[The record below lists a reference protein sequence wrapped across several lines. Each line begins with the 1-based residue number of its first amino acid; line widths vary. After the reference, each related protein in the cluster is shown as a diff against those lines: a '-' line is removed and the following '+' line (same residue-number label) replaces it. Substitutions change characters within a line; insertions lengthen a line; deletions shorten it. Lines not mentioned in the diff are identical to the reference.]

1 MSRILV
7 LGLTVLVL
15 GACKPVAQPAAPTTP
30 AEAAAPAVAEPAV
43 SPEEAAWTALQDR
56 YDPMETAPADPLAAL
71 EWRSVMCDHFAGEF
85 GGDNSERDREVNA
98 RMDEL
103 RCGDELTGE
112 IRALRGTRA
121 GDPDAVARLDVLL
134 ARLG

>member
-1 MSRILV
+1 MSRVFV
-7 LGLTVLVL
+7 LGLAVLAL
-15 GACKPVAQPAAPTTP
+15 TACKPVAEPAAPVEP
-30 AEAAAPAVAEPAV
+30 AAPAAPELAISAED
-43 SPEEAAWTALQDR
+43 AAWTALQDR

-85 GGDNSERDREVNA
+85 GGDNTERDREVNA

-103 RCGDELTGE
+103 RCGDELTAE
-112 IRALRGTRA
+112 VRALRGTRA

-134 ARLG
+134 ARFG

>member
-1 MSRILV
+1 MSRILI

-15 GACKPVAQPAAPTTP
+15 GACKPVAQPATP
-30 AEAAAPAVAEPAV
+30 AEPAQAAAPAVAEPAV

-56 YDPMETAPADPLAAL
+56 YDPMETAPSDPLAAL

-103 RCGDELTGE
+103 RCGDELTAE
-112 IRALRGTRA
+112 VRALRGTRA

>member
-15 GACKPVAQPAAPTTP
+15 AACKPVAQPAAP
-30 AEAAAPAVAEPAV
+30 AEPAAPEAPV
-43 SPEEAAWTALQDR
+43 AALSAEEAAWTALQDR
-56 YDPMETAPADPLAAL
+56 YDPMETAPANPLAAL
-71 EWRSVMCDHFAGEF
+71 EWRAVLCDHFAGEF

-103 RCGDELTGE
+103 RCGDELTAE
-112 IRALRGTRA
+112 VRALRGTRA

>member
-1 MSRILV
+1 MSRILI

-15 GACKPVAQPAAPTTP
+15 GACKPVAQPAAP
-30 AEAAAPAVAEPAV
+30 AEPAAPGAPV
-43 SPEEAAWTALQDR
+43 AALSTEDATWTVLQDR

-85 GGDNSERDREVNA
+85 GGDNSERDRQVNA

-103 RCGDELTGE
+103 RCGDELTAE
-112 IRALRGTRA
+112 LRALRGTRA